1 MTTSPSLVS
10 GCLRRTRNEPTPG
23 IRIPI
28 RFLLATAVAALMT
41 ISVPSATASQPEPGR
56 HPMTFVASW
65 DGTEQPYYLFV
76 PSRPQPSL
84 PLAIVLHGKG
94 ANWKSWFEA
103 TTVCEWAEKE
113 GIAVLSPHGRGDWFY
128 TGPGES
134 DTLDAIREV
143 KELLPI
149 DPDRVYLLGH
159 SMGGWGAWHL
169 GLSHPNIFAAIVP
182 MATWPPLPRIAAAR
196 HLAPFLVHGADDDII
211 PPIGSRVAAQHLETL
226 GILHK
231 YHEVPDR
238 GHESVL
244 ISESLDVIGDW
255 LRGWERVTNS
265 PHVHLASYTP
275 RRGANQWLQLARVH
289 RWTDLATI
297 DARAAEG
304 YLDILTRNSLSFFA
318 SPPADLVGSDIQIR
332 IDGTPLHVS
341 EYGNGSALFLNR
353 ESGGWKVEVVPSG
366 KVQAPEPRVLHQIGE
381 QERNLPRLVA
391 EAVAKA
397 IPEASVV
404 LIPDDL
410 VAPEIWPGDFT
421 EDHLL
426 DMFLHEE
433 DMLYF
438 FHMTAGEAREILENQ
453 QQWFPPW
460 WVGLT
465 TWKEQL
471 PDEDD
476 ARAVIVAPEVLAKR
490 LPAFGRPA
498 GTSLRR
504 ALYDVFR
511 LRGYVEPSHE

>member
-1 MTTSPSLVS
+1 
-10 GCLRRTRNEPTPG
+10 
-23 IRIPI
+23 
-28 RFLLATAVAALMT
+28 
-41 ISVPSATASQPEPGR
+41 
-56 HPMTFVASW
+56 
-65 DGTEQPYYLFV
+65 
-76 PSRPQPSL
+76 
-84 PLAIVLHGKG
+84 
-94 ANWKSWFEA
+94 
-103 TTVCEWAEKE
+103 E

-182 MATWPPLPRIAAAR
+182 MATWPPLPRLAAAR
-196 HLAPFLVHGADDDII
+196 HLAPFLIHGADDDII
-211 PPIGSRVAAQHLETL
+211 PPIGSRLAAQHLESM

-231 YHEVPDR
+231 YTEVGDR

-244 ISESLDVIGDW
+244 ISEMLDEIGDW
-255 LRGWERVTNS
+255 LKGWERVTNS
-265 PHVHLASYTP
+265 PEVFLASYTP

-297 DARAAEG
+297 DARAKEG
-304 YLDILTRNSLSFFA
+304 HIDFLTRNTLGFYAF
-318 SPPADLVGSDIQIR
+318 PPIELVGRNLTIR
-332 IDGTPLHVS
+332 IDGEPLEVS
-341 EYGNGSALFLNR
+341 GYDKGSALHLNR
-353 ESGGWKVEVVPSG
+353 ESGTWKVDIVSSGEV
-366 KVQAPEPRVLHQIGE
+366 KAPEARVLHQIGE
-381 QERNLPRLVA
+381 RERNIPLLVA
-391 EAVAKA
+391 EAVAEA
-397 IPEASVV
+397 VPEGSIV

-410 VAPEIWPGDFT
+410 VAPEIWPGNFT

-453 QQWFPPW
+453 HEWFPPW

-465 TWKEQL
+465 TWKERL
-471 PDEDD
+471 PEDD
-476 ARAVIVAPEVLAKR
+476 EARAVIVAPEVLGKR
-490 LPAFGRPA
+490 LPAFGRPT
-498 GTSLRR
+498 GLSLRR

-511 LRGYVEPSHE
+511 LRGYIEPTGD